1 MLQKMKAM
9 FGQFCV
15 ATILAQAV
23 LAGYLVGTGAL
34 DRMKLAQIV
43 AVVHGIDVLRARAAA
58 AEGPKETVTVEDI
71 VEARAAKLQQMA
83 TRDLALD
90 RRQALLDAQQSK
102 LMTDMESYQTAKLAF
117 QKYVD
122 DWETGQKRQA
132 LDDAVALVG
141 GMKPKQAKDQVVLM
155 LQKEEMDFVVR
166 IMESLPVTQR
176 SKLMAEFKTP
186 EENQQLADILRSMRE
201 AKEKTAPAEQAR
213 AAVGA
218 AAPM

>member
-1 MLQKMKAM
+1 MLQKMKTM

-15 ATILAQAV
+15 ATILAQAALV
-23 LAGYLVGTGAL
+23 GYLVGTGAL
-34 DRMKLAQIV
+34 NRVKFAQIV
-43 AVVHGIDVLRARAAA
+43 AVVHGIDVLRAQAAA
-58 AEGPKETVTVEDI
+58 QEPKDTVTVEDI

-83 TRDLALD
+83 TRDQALD

-132 LDDAVALVG
+132 LDGAVALVG

-155 LQKEEMDFVVR
+155 LEKKEMDFVVR
-166 IMESLPVTQR
+166 IMESLPVAQR
-176 SKLMAEFKTP
+176 SKLMAEFKSP

-201 AKEKTAPAEQAR
+201 AKEKTDAAEQAR
-213 AAVGA
+213 AAAGG